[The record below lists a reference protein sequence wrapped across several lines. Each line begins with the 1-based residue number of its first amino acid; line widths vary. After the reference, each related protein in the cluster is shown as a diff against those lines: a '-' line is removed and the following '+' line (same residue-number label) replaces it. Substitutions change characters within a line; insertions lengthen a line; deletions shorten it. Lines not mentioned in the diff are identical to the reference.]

1 MMSETGFWWILLS
14 IGLYGA
20 LHSILASNRVKQRA
34 AARFGQDVYQR
45 YYRLFFSAAGGLT
58 FLPVLALTSL
68 LPDHT
73 LYTIPSPWVYLTLGI
88 QGLAVIGLVIGVM
101 QTGVTKFLGIQQ
113 WLSYDPQRTTPLPEK
128 LVLTGLYRW
137 VRHPLYTCTYL
148 FLWLTPVMT
157 WNLLAL
163 NLGVTIYMYI
173 GTFFEER
180 KLVEQFGKDYEEYR
194 AQTPRIIPGLR
205 L

>member
-20 LHSILASNRVKQRA
+20 VHSLLASNLAKQMA
-34 AARFGQDVYQR
+34 AKRFGQDVYQR
-45 YYRLFFSAAGGLT
+45 YYRLFFSAVGGLT

-68 LPDHT
+68 LPDQT
-73 LYTIPSPWVYLTLGI
+73 LYTIPSPWIYLTLGI

-101 QTGVTKFLGIQQ
+101 QTGASKFLGIQQ

-173 GTFFEER
+173 GTFFEEH

-194 AQTPRIIPGLR
+194 AQTPRIIPGLK